1 MYIFMLERVKYSK
14 NDYIMENIDRVHYH
28 KMQFIMNALNEGWS
42 VKKKSE
48 TYVFTKKHEGK
59 KEVFNNKYLDDFVKK
74 NMEIK

>member
-1 MYIFMLERVKYSK
+1 MDSV
-14 NDYIMENIDRVHYH
+14 DRIQYH
-28 KMQFIMNALNEGWS
+28 KMKFIMNALNEGWS
-42 VKKKSE
+42 VKKKGE

>member
-1 MYIFMLERVKYSK
+1 MLERVNYSK
-14 NDYIMENIDRVHYH
+14 IDYIMENIDRVHYH
-28 KMQFIMNALNEGWS
+28 KMQFIMNALNEGWR
-42 VKKKSE
+42 VQKKSE

>member
-1 MYIFMLERVKYSK
+1 
-14 NDYIMENIDRVHYH
+14 MENIDRVHYH